1 MARAG
6 TTRVTGLN
14 EILNLIST
22 DNPVS
27 IPLLSTDA
35 SADRT
40 FILNFTPFASPTF
53 QSAPTD
59 SGHFFDVQEV
69 SFSKTQLVEC

>member
-14 EILNLIST
+14 ENLNLTSP

-27 IPLLSTDA
+27 IPLLSVDA
-35 SADRT
+35 SAGRIFT
-40 FILNFTPFASPTF
+40 LNLTPFASSTLP
-53 QSAPTD
+53 SVPKD
-59 SGHFFDVQEV
+59 SRHFNEAQKV